1 MLRIQQKQII
11 IKFNEEVN
19 IKMEST
25 NELGLNEIIE
35 KAIEKYDKK
44 KEGQRKE
51 WGFKRTV
58 KLMKS
63 YIRLISHVKY
73 GISNMKDLQSVV
85 DIDLENNDCDE
96 LFILSILQSK
106 IKTEMMMTHIS
117 MALKLLREEQSK
129 EGTLYKYKAFEMHYI
144 DKEIRSYEY
153 ICGEL
158 GCGKNSPKT
167 WCDEMLCKLSE
178 YLWGLDGIKGFTW

>member
-1 MLRIQQKQII
+1 
-11 IKFNEEVN
+11 
-19 IKMEST
+19 METT
-25 NELGLNEIIE
+25 NELEVNAIIE

-44 KEGQRKE
+44 KEKQRKE
-51 WGFKRTV
+51 WGFKRTE

-63 YIRLISHVKY
+63 YSRLKSHIKY
-73 GISNMKDLQSVV
+73 GISTMKDLQSVV
-85 DIDLENNDCDE
+85 DIDLETNDCDE

-117 MALKLLREEQSK
+117 MALKLLKEEQIK
-129 EGTLYKYKAFEMHYI
+129 EGTLYKYEAFEMHYI
-144 DKEIRSYEY
+144 NQESKSYEY

-158 GCGKNSPKT
+158 GCGKNSPKI
-167 WCDEMLCKLSE
+167 WCDEMLGKLSE